1 MADVDNGSIQV
12 LITPL
17 GGALPKGESA
27 DAIRNQLQTALAGK
41 NGITVN
47 VMPAINVTE
56 FTQAI
61 QAQLKAGIKINVTPN
76 IVGGTSSSKTVTKVP
91 GISGGLSKSDLKLL
105 DKQLAQLEVKMTSFS
120 QRLASI
126 SDISLRS
133 DALIE
138 YQSAINKIIAQIYKL
153 KNGETELSEHTKA
166 GLRDSIAE
174 VAKLVKNYEQLGA
187 SQANLSDKLD
197 VYRMKAE
204 AALGGLSTFTGPVNE
219 SNSRQ
224 ALTSYQE
231 LVDLLDGYREK
242 GAQLTGSEM
251 QGINELIAK
260 IGQLRAA
267 SEQYYKQK
275 ETSSK
280 KAEADAAKET
290 ATLASMKM
298 EYAQF
303 QQYVKTLDPTALTK
317 YSSEINRINTLLSS
331 GSVKSYGEATA
342 AVKAFKAEMISAG
355 YRGGNSK
362 SGLSSLETQLSN
374 LEVKSESLK
383 QRLRS
388 ISNVPL
394 QTKGLRDYQA
404 QYDKIEQEIYEIAD
418 GSDTLSTKERLNIQ
432 ERIKELSK
440 LVTRYEQLAATQEKL
455 SQDIEVYRM
464 KAYNATGGILSDSG
478 NVNYSAMSQQYAELG
493 RLLYEY
499 QARGTQLSKTEVQG
513 INERIAALRQLHT
526 ASNQYYKTQEANSK
540 KADADNKR
548 NAATLADM
556 QLELSK
562 FNQYLASVNPKA
574 LTQFSGQISNIR
586 DLLNSGIPADG
597 KIAANAMKTLKA
609 SIKEAGYEGGTAFSV
624 LANKMKEYG
633 KYLIS
638 SAVVMGATKALSQL
652 ISNVKT
658 LDGAL
663 TDLRIVTGGTREETE
678 ELLDS
683 YSELAQKLGTTT
695 TSVAEGAADWLRQGY
710 TGDQAETLLTQ
721 SMTLSI
727 VGDMDSTSATEALT
741 SAIKGNCKYSLC
753 VQKCA

>member
-17 GGALPKGESA
+17 GGASPSGDSA
-27 DAIRNQLQTALAGK
+27 NAIRDQLQTALAGK

-61 QAQLKAGIKINVTPN
+61 QTQLKAGIKINVTPN
-76 IVGGTSSSKTVTKVP
+76 IVGGKD
-91 GISGGLSKSDLKLL
+91 SGGIPVSD
-105 DKQLAQLEVKMTSFS
+105 F
-120 QRLASI
+120 
-126 SDISLRS
+126 
-133 DALIE
+133 
-138 YQSAINKIIAQIYKL
+138 
-153 KNGETELSEHTKA
+153 NGMVVSTRK
-166 GLRDSIAE
+166 
-174 VAKLVKNYEQLGA
+174 V
-187 SQANLSDKLD
+187 SQATAELTLQKKKLTQ
-197 VYRMKAE
+197 E
-204 AALGGLSTFTGPVNE
+204 THNE
-219 SNSRQ
+219 
-224 ALTSYQE
+224 E
-231 LVDLLDGYREK
+231 L
-242 GAQLTGSEM
+242 AH
-251 QGINELIAK
+251 
-260 IGQLRAA
+260 
-267 SEQYYKQK
+267 
-275 ETSSK
+275 K
-280 KAEADAAKET
+280 KAMRALQEEAQRART
-290 ATLASMKM
+290 AT
-298 EYAQF
+298 
-303 QQYVKTLDPTALTK
+303 
-317 YSSEINRINTLLSS
+317 
-331 GSVKSYGEATA
+331 SVANE
-342 AVKAFKAEMISAG
+342 
-355 YRGGNSK
+355 
-362 SGLSSLETQLSN
+362 Q
-374 LEVKSESLK
+374 LK
-383 QRLRS
+383 QRKL
-388 ISNVPL
+388 NA
-394 QTKGLRDYQA
+394 TEA
-404 QYDKIEQEIYEIAD
+404 DKEAAAIARVVD
-418 GSDTLSTKERLNIQ
+418 
-432 ERIKELSK
+432 
-440 LVTRYEQLAATQEKL
+440 QL
-455 SQDIEVYRM
+455 DVYRM

-478 NVNYSAMSQQYAELG
+478 NVNYSAMSQQYSELG

-499 QARGTQLSKTEVQG
+499 QARGTQLSKTEAQG

-586 DLLNSGIPADG
+586 DLLSSGIPDDG
-597 KIAANAMKTLKA
+597 KVAANAMKTLKA
-609 SIKEAGYEGGTAFSV
+609 SIKDAGYEGGTAFSV

-683 YSELAQKLGTTT
+683 YSELAQKLGATT